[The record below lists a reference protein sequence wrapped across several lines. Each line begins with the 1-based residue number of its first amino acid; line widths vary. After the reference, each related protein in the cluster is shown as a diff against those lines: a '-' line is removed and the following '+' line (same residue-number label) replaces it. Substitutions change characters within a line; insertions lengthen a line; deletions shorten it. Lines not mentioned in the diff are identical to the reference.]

1 MNGRVSETRDVTN
14 PVFMLGV
21 TPALVRHPTRGSVTF
36 RFIALEL
43 EHTTQTPNTEEASC
57 GFLFF
62 PEGTQVPWDGWVV
75 GSMSLIFFLSYSDR
89 TCICLS
95 SCICVC
101 THLWNCTHAA
111 VPAGRGTTGSC
122 FLLQPFTIGG
132 IHIGTGLR
140 RRRNN
145 STLEYHKSAFIPLQ
159 YHNSHIG
166 IYSLAISQFTNRHSH
181 WEFHNL
187 WPYALEQNWCQGH
200 ESYLWYQHCN

>member
-1 MNGRVSETRDVTN
+1 
-14 PVFMLGV
+14 MLGV

-36 RFIALEL
+36 GFIALDL
-43 EHTTQTPNTEEASC
+43 EHTTQTPQRKQVV
-57 GFLFF
+57 GFYFF
-62 PEGTQVPWDGWVV
+62 QNGTQVPWDGWVV

-111 VPAGRGTTGSC
+111 VPGGRGTTGTSSC

-159 YHNSHIG
+159 YPNSQIGIHIG
-166 IYSLAISQFTNRHSH
+166 NFTIYGHMHWNKTGVKVMNHIWDISIAIND
-181 WEFHNL
+181 
-187 WPYALEQNWCQGH
+187 
-200 ESYLWYQHCN
+200 